1 MRPARP
7 VADAD
12 TAAGGGRAAAG
23 PTGPVRRATGRWL
36 RTLPLALLLAAPLAQ
51 AQDAGFQRCLAAL
64 QPQAA
69 ARGIDAAQF
78 TRLTADLQ
86 PDRSVLPLLNAQPEF
101 TTPIWDYLSG
111 LVDEQR
117 VADGRAM
124 LATHG
129 ELLAR
134 IAAEY
139 GVDAET
145 VVAVWGVESDYGRV
159 TGKRPLRVS
168 LATLA
173 CEGRRQEFFR
183 GEFLALLSLLASGDL
198 ADPDLTGSWAGAF
211 GQTQFMPSTYARIAV
226 DGDGDGRRDLVAS
239 IPDALASTA
248 NYLKRAGWRTG
259 EPWGYEVKLPPGF
272 DVSLAGRTQRRPQSD
287 WIARGVTRVD
297 GTAIT
302 PSDARSAVLLP
313 AGRNGPAFLV
323 LRNYDAIYSYNAA
336 ESYALAIATLA
347 DRLRGGSG
355 IAAAWP
361 TDDPG
366 LSRAQRRQLQTLL
379 LARGHDIGA
388 ADGMIGS
395 ATRKAIV
402 AEQQRLG
409 QQPADG
415 RAGRRILD
423 ALRET
428 GAVPGA
434 SAPGATVPAATAFA
448 LPAAYPALLQSPSP
462 TSARTVNNI
471 QQIPGLRLGTF
482 QGLDALLVDTPLA
495 TAAVSLFG
503 GQLLSFV
510 PRGQQ
515 DVFWLSPL
523 RAPLPTP
530 IRGGTPVCWPYFG
543 RQGQGNDVP
552 AHGFV
557 RSLPWQLVAGR
568 READGSVVL
577 ELEPPPLQD
586 LALRLRMQLRI
597 SDTLEQRL
605 TTTNTGTQAVR
616 FSEALHNYFRVADV
630 EQVRIEGLA
639 GRVFHDKNDGGNR
652 HQQHGHWSLHDPRD
666 PGRSD
671 RLFPGVGVATST
683 QADADTSAR
692 FLLVDPGM
700 GRRIGLEM
708 RNGNTAVVWNPG
720 AEAAAR
726 MADVDAHWREFVC
739 LEAANAGPDLVELA
753 PGASHTLQQTIT
765 VTATP

>member
-248 NYLKRAGWRTG
+248 NYLKQAGWRTG

-297 GTAIT
+297 GTAIM

-597 SDTLEQRL
+597 GDTLEQRL